1 MRLSALPGHDPK
13 QAAKRGEFSFLR
25 ASIWWACNAPK
36 ALWINYNNKAL
47 LPAVDAGTAALF
59 DQGHQ
64 VGHWAKKLFPAGKD
78 LGHIAGFEEPVE
90 ATRRAL
96 DKRKPIFEASFIYNS
111 CFSRADVLAPT
122 EDGRWDIIEVKSS
135 GAPEK
140 IEDLRP
146 DYLHYLQDL
155 AFQRYVYEG
164 AGLGIRNCYL
174 LLVNKNYVRSGAID
188 PQRTVDAN
196 RRNAAGQR
204 HRAESP
210 CEGRR
215 TQSRSGFT
223 TMSRRQSLTSL
234 HRAT

>member
-1 MRLSALPGHDPK
+1 MSRQQPFSLFVRALQWLGIRSYPLQRSDRDRPLLSKTKYLVGL
-13 QAAKRGEFSFLR
+13 QCS
-25 ASIWWACNAPK
+25 K
-36 ALWINYNNKAL
+36 ALWIHYNNKAL
-47 LPAVDAGTAALF
+47 LPAVDARLSAIF

-146 DYLHYLQDL
+146 VYLQDL

-164 AGLGIRNCYL
+164 AGLEIRNCYL

-188 PQRTVDAN
+188 P
-196 RRNAAGQR
+196 RN
-204 HRAESP
+204 
-210 CEGRR
+210 C
-215 TQSRSGFT
+215 
-223 TMSRRQSLTSL
+223 
-234 HRAT
+234 